1 MSMPAKQTTNALTLS
16 DLLKGFAAAPAIPV
30 SGISSDSRAL
40 APGDV
45 FFACRRAKGHGIDYV
60 DQAIEAGAAAV
71 AWDSTTCEQ
80 APDGAAIPTIAV
92 PELAENLG
100 EIANRFFSYP
110 SRDVSVFA
118 VTGTNGKTTVAMLVA
133 QALSVLGKPCGYI
146 GTLGSGV
153 GDLAS
158 SAMTTPDCIEL
169 HRTMAAFRDKGA
181 RFAAVEVSSHALV
194 QGRINGLHVHSAA
207 FTNLSRDHLDYH
219 ETMADYGAA
228 KARLFDIDG
237 TTARIVNVDCD
248 FGRQLAERLG
258 DSVTRVSSRLSDV
271 AANGQFVRALSVAPQ
286 SNGSF
291 IEVES
296 SWGAAAFHL
305 PLLGDFNVGNALVAL
320 AALLHWDVPL
330 SDACQALSQ
339 ATAPAG
345 RMQTVA
351 VETDAS
357 VPAVIVDF
365 AHTPAGL
372 EAVLKT
378 LRAHTSATLW
388 CVFGCGGDRDR
399 GKRAEMGRVAA
410 TLADRVVVTSDNPRT
425 ESPLSIIDE
434 ILSGIDKDN
443 VVAIEDRAAA
453 IAHAISEAAG
463 KDIVLI
469 AGKGHEAY
477 QLIGNRKLP
486 FLDYDVARGN
496 LLARVRKAAG
506 HE

>member
-1 MSMPAKQTTNALTLS
+1 MSMPAQQMTNGMTLS
-16 DLLKGFAAAPAIPV
+16 DLLEGFAVAPAIPV
-30 SGISSDSRAL
+30 RGISSDSRAL
-40 APGDV
+40 SPGDV
-45 FFACRRAKGHGIDYV
+45 FLACRRATGHGIDYV
-60 DQAIEAGAAAV
+60 EQAIEAGAAAV
-71 AWDSTTCEQ
+71 AWDSSTAAQ
-80 APDGAAIPTIAV
+80 APNAAAVPVIAV
-92 PELAENLG
+92 PNLAKNLG
-100 EIANRFFSYP
+100 EIANRFFACP
-110 SRDVSVFA
+110 SKDVSVFA

-133 QALSVLGKPCGYI
+133 EALSVLGKPCGYI

-153 GDLAS
+153 GELLG
-158 SAMTTPDCIEL
+158 SAMTTPDCVDL
-169 HRTMAAFRDKGA
+169 HRTLAAFRDEGA

-194 QGRINGLHVHSAA
+194 QGRVNGLHVHSAA

-237 TTARIVNVDCD
+237 ITARIINVDSD

-258 DSVTRVSSRLSDV
+258 GKATWVSAQSDDV
-271 AANGQFVRALSVAPQ
+271 RAPDQFVRAPSIVPA
-286 SNGSF
+286 STGSF
-291 IEVES
+291 IKVES
-296 SWGAAAFHL
+296 SWGEAEFHL

-330 SDACQALSQ
+330 TDACRALGEV
-339 ATAPAG
+339 TAPAG
-345 RMQTVA
+345 RMQRVV
-351 VETDAS
+351 VEAGAA

-378 LRAHTSATLW
+378 LRAHTGAALW

-399 GKRAEMGRVAA
+399 GKRGEMGRVAA
-410 TLADRVVVTSDNPRT
+410 ALADRVVVTSDNPRSELPT
-425 ESPLSIIDE
+425 AIIDD
-434 ILSGIDKDN
+434 ILSEIDRDD

-453 IAHAISEAAG
+453 IAYAIAEAEEN
-463 KDIVLI
+463 DIVLI
-469 AGKGHEAY
+469 AGKGHESF

-496 LLARVRKAAG
+496 LLARVRSAAG
-506 HE
+506 